1 MNLQGAIKSAFN
13 VADIVWQSYVGDLSD
28 DDLMVRPVP
37 GANHIKW
44 QLGHLIAAEASFNS
58 LIAGANAVPLPAGF
72 KEQYTTETASSDDP
86 TKFHSK
92 EELLK
97 LAAEQRAVT
106 LAAIATVTEADLDQP
121 TPEHMQSYCAT
132 IGDMVLLIPAHWTMH
147 SGQWAVIRRK
157 LGRAPLF

>member
-1 MNLQGAIKSAFN
+1 MNFQGVIKCAFN
-13 VADIVWQSYVGDLSD
+13 VADLVWQSYVGDLSD

-44 QLGHLIAAEASFNS
+44 QLGHLIASEAAFNS
-58 LIAGANAVPLPAGF
+58 LIAGDNAVPLPAGF
-72 KEQYTTETASSDDP
+72 KEKYTTETASNDDP
-86 TKFHSK
+86 TAFHSK
-92 EELLK
+92 DELLK
-97 LAAEQRAVT
+97 LAAQQRAVT
-106 LAAIATVTEADLDQP
+106 LAGIAVISEADLDRP

-132 IGDMVLLIPAHWTMH
+132 IGDLVMLIPVHWTMH